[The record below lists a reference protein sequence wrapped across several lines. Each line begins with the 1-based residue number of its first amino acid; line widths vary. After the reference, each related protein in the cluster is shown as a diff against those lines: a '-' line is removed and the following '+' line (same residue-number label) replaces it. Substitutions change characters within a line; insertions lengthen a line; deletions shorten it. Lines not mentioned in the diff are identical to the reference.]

1 MSYKKTL
8 HENIELH
15 LGIIPRSVWFLD
27 EYSESVNPNR
37 WNGISEEEKRVLK
50 RRFRKILRK
59 AKKKF
64 SINKKLDNKASH
76 MLVEKFIMS
85 TLDQQISKLN

>member
-8 HENIELH
+8 HENIELN

-27 EYSESVNPNR
+27 EDKEIINPDR
-37 WNGISEEEKRVLK
+37 WKNLSEEEKRKLK

-59 AKKKF
+59 AKRKFFIKKQTNSRTNHLLVKKF
-64 SINKKLDNKASH
+64 IL
-76 MLVEKFIMS
+76 S
-85 TLDQQISKLN
+85 TMDQQINKLD